1 MNLEELQT
9 LWKELDEKIQ
19 QQELLRQ
26 EEIKRILT
34 TRKESTLEKL
44 IRIER
49 TGLIF
54 LIACAVF
61 FSIAWTQNPY
71 FGMLNGV
78 LVSLFLL
85 TGIVFQFRF
94 CWMLQD
100 IEQEKNLERQ
110 LIEIVRYKRNTNL
123 SYLIGYAGVFA
134 FIVLFMI
141 QFGSL
146 KAVMILTGITG
157 VALTVD
163 FYLYHYIRDKV
174 KNFIQASK
182 ELSQFNL

>member
-34 TRKESTLEKL
+34 TRKESAMEKL

-49 TGLIF
+49 TGLVF
-54 LIACAVF
+54 LIVCAVF
-61 FSIAWTQNPY
+61 FYIAWTQNPY

-85 TGIVFQFRF
+85 TGIVF
-94 CWMLQD
+94 
-100 IEQEKNLERQ
+100 
-110 LIEIVRYKRNTNL
+110 
-123 SYLIGYAGVFA
+123 SSGSAGC
-134 FIVLFMI
+134 
-141 QFGSL
+141 SR
-146 KAVMILTGITG
+146 T
-157 VALTVD
+157 
-163 FYLYHYIRDKV
+163 
-174 KNFIQASK
+174 
-182 ELSQFNL
+182 

>member
-49 TGLIF
+49 TGLVF
-54 LIACAVF
+54 LIACAAF
-61 FSIAWTQNPY
+61 FSVAWAQNPY
-71 FGMLNGV
+71 FGMLNGI

-85 TGIVFQFRF
+85 TGIIVQFRF
-94 CWMLQD
+94 CRKLRNIQH
-100 IEQEKNLERQ
+100 EKNLEQQ
-110 LIEIVRYKRNTNL
+110 LVKMIRYKKETSL
-123 SYLIGYAGVFA
+123 SYLLGYAGAFA
-134 FIVLFMI
+134 FIILFVV
-141 QFGSL
+141 QFGNL
-146 KAVMILTGITG
+146 KALMILTGITG

-163 FYLYHYIRDKV
+163 FYLYHYIGDKV
-174 KNFIQASK
+174 KSFVQASK
-182 ELSQFNL
+182 ELSQFHP

>member
-19 QQELLRQ
+19 HQELLHQ